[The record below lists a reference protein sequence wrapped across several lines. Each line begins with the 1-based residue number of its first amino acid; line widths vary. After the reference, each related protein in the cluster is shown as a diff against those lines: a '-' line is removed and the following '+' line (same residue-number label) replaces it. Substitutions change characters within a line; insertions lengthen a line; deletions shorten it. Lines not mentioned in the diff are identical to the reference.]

1 MTKLTL
7 DDTEYDIADMTDD
20 QKEIINIL
28 NVGSNASALLNH
40 ITQCVQAVQQLKTNE
55 LKSSLESGNAAEEET

>member
-7 DDTEYDIADMTDD
+7 DDKEYDIEDMTEE
-20 QKEIINIL
+20 QKEILNLLNI
-28 NVGSNASALLNH
+28 GSNASALLNH

-55 LKSSLESGNAAEEET
+55 LKSSLEPANATKEET

>member
-7 DDTEYDIADMTDD
+7 DDKEYDIEDMTED
-20 QKEIINIL
+20 QKEILNLLNI
-28 NVGSNASALLNH
+28 GSNASALLNH

-55 LKSSLESGNAAEEET
+55 LKSSLEPANAPKEET

>member
-28 NVGSNASALLNH
+28 NVGSNASSLLNH

>member
-40 ITQCVQAVQQLKTNE
+40 ITQCVQVVQQLKTNE

>member
-55 LKSSLESGNAAEEET
+55 VKSSVESGNAAEEET

>member
-7 DDTEYDIADMTDD
+7 DDKEYDMEDMTED
-20 QKEIINIL
+20 QKEILNIL

-55 LKSSLESGNAAEEET
+55 LKSSLEPANATKEET

>member
-7 DDTEYDIADMTDD
+7 DDKEYDIEDMTED
-20 QKEIINIL
+20 QKEILNLLNI
-28 NVGSNASALLNH
+28 GSNASALLNH

-55 LKSSLESGNAAEEET
+55 LKSSLEPANATKEET

>member
-7 DDTEYDIADMTDD
+7 DDKEYDIEDMTED
-20 QKEIINIL
+20 QKEIL
-28 NVGSNASALLNH
+28 NVLNIGSNASALLNH

-55 LKSSLESGNAAEEET
+55 LKSSLEPANATKEET

>member
-7 DDTEYDIADMTDD
+7 DDKEYDTEDMTED
-20 QKEIINIL
+20 QKEILNVL

-55 LKSSLESGNAAEEET
+55 LKSSLEPANATKEET